1 MAVTTCNRDRET
13 VALSTLL
20 ESMED
25 DEGEAS
31 TSEGQLLRTEGITRK
46 SVLEH
51 PFLAP
56 RLDEIYAKV
65 RLQNPTL
72 PSTLE
77 KFVNS
82 TLDGERGS
90 AFIVNGKV
98 KWQKALFDGLQD
110 ARAKAW
116 LRIARKRDA
125 QRVKEMS
132 GEWILAEPPWWTNFQ
147 RPCWQVAIRLR
158 YGLEVNPAIGPN
170 IAPYCL
176 ARKMDGTYCL
186 AQLDPCGQH
195 AQICKV
201 EGANIH
207 RHDTVG
213 DGIIPELKQHV
224 TTVKKEQFI
233 YELSQLNDDTRATS
247 EARMDIFA
255 EMPQFRAMLDIR
267 VFLSTLA
274 SQWKSTRAHEI
285 EKHNRYVTHQDGRR
299 CTNVKLY
306 AAVVKH
312 IWKSRQVFCGFL
324 LHRK

>member
-51 PFLAP
+51 PLLAP

-116 LRIARKRDA
+116 LRTARKRDA
-125 QRVKEMS
+125 ERVKEMA

-147 RPCWQVAIRLR
+147 RPCWQVAMRL
-158 YGLEVNPAIGPN
+158 
-170 IAPYCL
+170 
-176 ARKMDGTYCL
+176 
-186 AQLDPCGQH
+186 
-195 AQICKV
+195 
-201 EGANIH
+201 
-207 RHDTVG
+207 
-213 DGIIPELKQHV
+213 
-224 TTVKKEQFI
+224 
-233 YELSQLNDDTRATS
+233 
-247 EARMDIFA
+247 
-255 EMPQFRAMLDIR
+255 
-267 VFLSTLA
+267 
-274 SQWKSTRAHEI
+274 
-285 EKHNRYVTHQDGRR
+285 
-299 CTNVKLY
+299 
-306 AAVVKH
+306 
-312 IWKSRQVFCGFL
+312 
-324 LHRK
+324 